1 MDASWEASWLGAR
14 PNGGISPRILA
25 LAAGRAP
32 SSARRH
38 FPTTMGQANRGDD
51 SYRYGP
57 GRVAEFAARRAGRV
71 CNILFVLFFMIAQFE
86 KVICNNH
93 TKHFVI
99 TILAGGT
106 GSVKIVR
113 GLAAHDSDINVI
125 TNVGDNY
132 WLYGMY
138 VCPDIDTIVYGL
150 ADLLDV
156 ERGWGVKKDTF
167 NFLRQM
173 EVFGEETWFRIGD
186 RDAAT
191 HLMRTNKLKNGE
203 NLSNITKW
211 LCEQFAVSANIIPVS
226 DNNIETRITTNKGD
240 LHLQEYWVKYRG
252 REDVLGIQYVGADK
266 ARANPEAVSAIQNA
280 DTVVISPGNPL
291 TSIGPMLQ
299 IKGIKKELSRKK
311 SRVVAIS
318 PLIGDDAISG
328 PAGKYMRAA
337 GIESNAYGLAK
348 MYTEVCSNIII
359 DTKDKKLAKKIQGLD
374 YNVMETKITMRN
386 KQAEETLAAF
396 VLKNLRTL

>member
-1 MDASWEASWLGAR
+1 
-14 PNGGISPRILA
+14 
-25 LAAGRAP
+25 
-32 SSARRH
+32 
-38 FPTTMGQANRGDD
+38 
-51 SYRYGP
+51 
-57 GRVAEFAARRAGRV
+57 
-71 CNILFVLFFMIAQFE
+71 MIAQFE

-93 TKHFVI
+93 TKHCVI

-266 ARANPEAVSAIQNA
+266 ARANPEARIGHTECRHCRDFARESADLYRTHVA
-280 DTVVISPGNPL
+280 D
-291 TSIGPMLQ
+291 
-299 IKGIKKELSRKK
+299 KGHQKGALPQE
-311 SRVVAIS
+311 
-318 PLIGDDAISG
+318 
-328 PAGKYMRAA
+328 
-337 GIESNAYGLAK
+337 E
-348 MYTEVCSNIII
+348 
-359 DTKDKKLAKKIQGLD
+359 QGGRHKPPD
-374 YNVMETKITMRN
+374 R
-386 KQAEETLAAF
+386 
-396 VLKNLRTL
+396 R